1 MKTKISLFLLFIST
15 TIFSQNQESIQTDR
29 PDQTETPTLVA
40 KGMFQV
46 ETGFSVQ
53 KNDVNSTTQTLPST
67 LWKYGVNDH
76 FELRLITEFTHEKL
90 FYEKV
95 SGFNPILIGCKI
107 KIADQK
113 GIVPKTS
120 FIGHISLPNVASKEF
135 KSEYFAPEFRFV
147 MQHAL
152 SKKVSLS
159 YNLGAEWNGFSPEPT
174 FIYTVATGYSITEKL
189 GSYIELFGFA
199 PQQQT
204 ANHNFDGGF
213 TYLISPNFMVD
224 ASAGVGITENAP
236 DHYWALGFS
245 FRL

>member
-1 MKTKISLFLLFIST
+1 MKTQISLFLLFIST
-15 TIFSQNQESIQTDR
+15 TIFSQNQEPIQTDR
-29 PDQTETPTLVA
+29 PDQTETPALVP

-46 ETGFSVQ
+46 ETGFSIQ
-53 KNDVNSTTQTLPST
+53 KNDANSTTQTLPST
-67 LWKYGVNDH
+67 LWKYGINDH
-76 FELRLITEFTHEKL
+76 FELRLITEFTNEKV
-90 FYEKV
+90 FDEKV

-107 KIADQK
+107 KIADEK

-120 FIGHISLPNVASKEF
+120 FIGHISLPNAASKEF

-147 MQHAL
+147 MQHTL

-159 YNLGAEWNGFSPEPT
+159 YNLGAEWDGFSPEPT
-174 FIYTVATGYSITEKL
+174 FIYTVATGYSITEKI

-199 PQQQT
+199 PQQQM

>member
-1 MKTKISLFLLFIST
+1 MKTQISLFLLFIST
-15 TIFSQNQESIQTDR
+15 TIFSQNQEPIQTDR
-29 PDQTETPTLVA
+29 PDQTETPALVP
-40 KGMFQV
+40 KGMFQI
-46 ETGFSVQ
+46 ETGFSFQ
-53 KNDVNSTTQTLPST
+53 KNEANSTTQTLPST
-67 LWKYGVNDH
+67 LWKYGINDH
-76 FELRLITEFTHEKL
+76 FELRLITEFTNEKI
-90 FYEKV
+90 FDKKV

-107 KIADQK
+107 KIADEK
-113 GIVPKTS
+113 GIVPKMS
-120 FIGHISLPNVASKEF
+120 FIGHISLPNAASKEF

-147 MQHAL
+147 MQHTL

-159 YNLGAEWNGFSPEPT
+159 YNLGAEWDGFSPEPT
-174 FIYTVATGYSITEKL
+174 FIYTVATGYSITEKI